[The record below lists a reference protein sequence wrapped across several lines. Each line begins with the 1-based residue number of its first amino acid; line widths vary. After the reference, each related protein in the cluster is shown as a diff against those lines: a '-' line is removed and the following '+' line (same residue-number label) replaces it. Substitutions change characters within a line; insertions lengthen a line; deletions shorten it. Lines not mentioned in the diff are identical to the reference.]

1 MSIEILNNPSVKDWI
16 IHKLAARKASGVGS
30 FTLCLSD
37 EKIKDLEEAKEI
49 LNKLGFV
56 CDVGGRLR
64 LINPETNV
72 CEEFGDKHVT
82 FSGPSL

>member
-16 IHKLAARKASGVGS
+16 IHKLAARKASRGGS

-56 CDVGGRLR
+56 CHIGRKTWL
-64 LINPETNV
+64 NPETKIY
-72 CEEFGDKHVT
+72 EEVEDRHVT